1 MLQRGRAFTLGGKID
16 DHLRLLA
23 VEKLQQEIELVV
35 YVVGVIAVPRI
46 AVADPQREAFVFRQ
60 IAANRDDFGGIGMV
74 EQIFRG
80 MQPERSAPTQYS
92 ISLLLHPPRS

>member
-1 MLQRGRAFTLGGKID
+1 MLQRGRAFALGGKID

-23 VEKLQQEIELVV
+23 VEKFHQEIELVI

-46 AVADPQREAFVFRQ
+46 TVTDPQCEALVFRE
-60 IAANRDDFGGIGMV
+60 ITTHRDDFGGIGMV

-80 MQPERSAPTQYS
+80 MQPERSAPTEYS
-92 ISLLLHPPRS
+92 ISLLHPRS